1 MTYSPSSI
9 LGSVSTKFEIRCLEP
24 IIMYSVL
31 SLLSVSLFASN
42 HWCIFSKSTLMR
54 SCSSSFVL
62 PLVEIFVSSANMLA
76 EDEVRQFGRSFI
88 YNKKR
93 SGPRLEPW
101 GIPHLTVLVLDIV

>member
-1 MTYSPSSI
+1 MTDSPSLI
-9 LGSVSTKFEIRCLEP
+9 LGSLTKFEIRCIEP

-42 HWCIFSKSTLMR
+42 HWCTFSKSTLMR

-76 EDEVRQFGRSFI
+76 EDW
-88 YNKKR
+88 R
-93 SGPRLEPW
+93 SGNLTGRLYILRIE
-101 GIPHLTVLVLDIV
+101 VAQD

>member
-1 MTYSPSSI
+1 MTDSPSSI

-24 IIMYSVL
+24 IIMYLVL

-76 EDEVRQFGRSFI
+76 
-88 YNKKR
+88 KMR
-93 SGPRLEPW
+93 SGSLAGRLYIIRKE
-101 GIPHLTVLVLDIV
+101 VAQD